1 MEINMLESWKLPV
14 STIVIISTMLFGVL
28 VSYQAAR
35 KGEISL
41 MKQVQAVEAIDN
53 SVPLSEGRFLIGE
66 VVAPTAD
73 AEAHFVK
80 IEVELL
86 YQGNIES
93 LIEKKQHEIKE
104 KISQMITRQTSIRL
118 KEDFADGFL
127 QADLLKSV
135 NVVLGRTEDI
145 ERAKKVTVSTFLVQ

>member
-1 MEINMLESWKLPV
+1 MLESWKLPI
-14 STIVIISTMLFGVL
+14 STIVLVATMLFGVM

-35 KGEISL
+35 KGGFAPITE
-41 MKQVQAVEAIDN
+41 VQAAEATN
-53 SVPLSEGRFLIGE
+53 KSVTLSEGRFLIGE
-66 VVAPTAD
+66 VIAPTAD

-80 IEVELL
+80 IEVEIL

-93 LIEKKQHEIKE
+93 LIEQKKHEIKE
-104 KISQMITRQTSIRL
+104 KISQMITRQNFMRL

-127 QADLLKSV
+127 QMDLLKSV
-135 NVVLGRTEDI
+135 NAVLGRTEDA